1 MNTALLVLR
10 LVIGILFI
18 GHGLQKLVPPKF
30 SPPLLR
36 AFGLQ
41 ATADGFDG
49 LGVRPAL
56 PAALLAGTAEL
67 VGGFSIA
74 AGLLTPVGTLLIT
87 AVMTTA
93 IVTVHLRNGIWNA
106 DGGFEFNLTLVACA
120 YVVSALGPGAHSL
133 NNAFDVSNWAG
144 IHWSMSTAGRAGIVV
159 AIGAVC
165 GLLPVLGAA
174 MTRPVDTDRTV
185 SAHAGD

>member
-1 MNTALLVLR
+1 MNTGLLVLR
-10 LVIGILFI
+10 LVIGVLFI
-18 GHGLQKLVPPKF
+18 GHGLQKLVPPKY

-49 LGVRPAL
+49 LGMRPAL
-56 PAALLAGTAEL
+56 PAALLAGAAEL
-67 VGGFSIA
+67 VGGVSIA

-93 IVTVHLRNGIWNA
+93 IVTVHFRNGIWNT

-120 YVVSALGPGAHSL
+120 YVVTALGPGSHSL
-133 NNAFDVSNWAG
+133 DNAFDIGNWAG
-144 IHWSMSTAGRAGIVV
+144 TDWSMSTAGRAGIVV

-165 GLLPVLGAA
+165 GLLPVIAAA
-174 MTRPVDTDRTV
+174 MTKPVRTDPPLPTQ
-185 SAHAGD
+185 AGS

>member
-10 LVIGILFI
+10 LVTGVLFI
-18 GHGLQKLVPPKF
+18 GHGLQKLVPPKY

-49 LGVRPAL
+49 LGMRPAL

-74 AGLLTPVGTLLIT
+74 AGLLTPIGTLLIT

-93 IVTVHLRNGIWNA
+93 IVTVHFRNGIWNA
-106 DGGFEFNLTLVACA
+106 DGGFEFNLTLVACV
-120 YVVSALGPGAHSL
+120 YVVSALGPGSHSL
-133 NNAFDVSNWAG
+133 NSAFGIGNWAG
-144 IHWSMSTAGRAGIVV
+144 IDWSMSAPGRAGIAV
-159 AIGAVC
+159 AAGAAC
-165 GLLPVLGAA
+165 GLLPLIAA
-174 MTRPVDTDRTV
+174 ATTKPARPDQTA
-185 SAHAGD
+185 SAHAR

>member
-1 MNTALLVLR
+1 MSTALLVLR
-10 LVIGILFI
+10 LVTGVLFI
-18 GHGLQKLVPPKF
+18 GHGLQKLVPPKY

-49 LGVRPAL
+49 LGMRPAL

-93 IVTVHLRNGIWNA
+93 IVTVHFRNGIWNA

-120 YVVSALGPGAHSL
+120 YVVSALGPGSHSL
-133 NNAFDVSNWAG
+133 DNAFGIGNWAG
-144 IHWSMSTAGRAGIVV
+144 IHWSMSTAGRAGIIV

-174 MTRPVDTDRTV
+174 LSKPVDSDRPVT
-185 SAHAGD
+185 AQAGS

>member
-10 LVIGILFI
+10 LVTGVLFI
-18 GHGLQKLVPPKF
+18 GHGLQKLVPPRY

-49 LGVRPAL
+49 LGMRPAL

-74 AGLLTPVGTLLIT
+74 AGPLTPNRTLL
-87 AVMTTA
+87 
-93 IVTVHLRNGIWNA
+93 LNA
-106 DGGFEFNLTLVACA
+106 DRHDPDHRGHDDGDRHR
-120 YVVSALGPGAHSL
+120 ALPQRDL
-133 NNAFDVSNWAG
+133 ERRRRLRVQP
-144 IHWSMSTAGRAGIVV
+144 RARRLRLRRQR
-159 AIGAVC
+159 A
-165 GLLPVLGAA
+165 
-174 MTRPVDTDRTV
+174 R
-185 SAHAGD
+185 